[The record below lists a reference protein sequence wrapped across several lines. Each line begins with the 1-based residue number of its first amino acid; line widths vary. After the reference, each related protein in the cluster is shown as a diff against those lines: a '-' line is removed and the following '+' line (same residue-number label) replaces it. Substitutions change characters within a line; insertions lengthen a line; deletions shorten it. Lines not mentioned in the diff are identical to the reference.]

1 MIRTYGVVGGMR
13 ALRNMNAIQRKLL
26 PEIAALDYFAHPP
39 RVTVPVHYVFGE
51 DDALTPAAVVRD
63 LPEKVAA
70 PGSTVTVLP
79 DAAHMVHFD
88 RPQAVRSIVVGV
100 LGDETRTSTES
111 RSAAARLV

>member
-1 MIRTYGVVGGMR
+1 M
-13 ALRNMNAIQRKLL
+13 RNMQVVQRKLL
-26 PEIAALDYFAHPP
+26 PELVSLDLLSHTP
-39 RVTVPVHYVFGE
+39 RVAIPVHYVFGE